1 MGGLSPRAP
10 KEGEIGGG
18 VGGRGGVST
27 FSECLKCLQ
36 NCAYIL
42 LVVFSG

>member
-10 KEGEIGGG
+10 KEGEMRDGGG
-18 VGGRGGVST
+18 GEGGST